1 MIYKLENDVL
11 EILSSS
17 NGGELISI
25 KGKKDNVE
33 YLWTADSKYW
43 GRHAPIL
50 FPIIGRV
57 KDNKYRVGQEE
68 FELGQHGFARDCEFK
83 LLESKGNTI
92 LYKLIS
98 DENSL
103 KKYPYKFELY
113 IEYKLEANR
122 LKISYKVNNIDEQK
136 IYFSIG
142 AHPGF
147 NCPLLE
153 GEKFEDYYLEFNK
166 TEVAK
171 REFLDDESLLFTGEN
186 ELFLDNTNILSL
198 SKNLFEKDALV
209 FGDLKSNIVT
219 IRNNKNRKSI
229 SMDFEGFPFFGIWS
243 KIDESPFVCLEPWFG
258 HADPINFNGD
268 YREKPGVI
276 TLDIGKEFNC
286 GYSISIEQE

>member
-17 NGGELISI
+17 DGGELISI

-57 KDNKYRVGQEE
+57 KDNKYRIGQEE
-68 FELGQHGFARDCEFK
+68 FELGQHGFARDCEFE
-83 LLESKGNTI
+83 LIENRGNTI
-92 LYKLIS
+92 LYKLVS
-98 DENSL
+98 NENSL

-122 LKISYKVNNIDEQK
+122 LNISYKVKNIDEQK

-153 GEKFEDYYLEFNK
+153 DEQFEDYYLEFN
-166 TEVAK
+166 ESELAK
-171 REFLDDESLLFTGEN
+171 REFLDEETLLLTGKREII
-186 ELFLDNTNILSL
+186 LDNTNILKL
-198 SKNLFEKDALV
+198 SRELFTLDALI
-209 FGDLKSNIVT
+209 FKDLKSNQIT
-219 IRNNKNRKSI
+219 LKTDKNNKSI
-229 SMDFEGFPFFGIWS
+229 SMDFGQFPCLGIWS
-243 KIDESPFVCLEPWFG
+243 KNNNAPFVCIEPWFG
-258 HADPINFNGD
+258 HADLAGFDGD
-268 YREKPGVI
+268 FSEKTGVI
-276 TLDIGKEFNC
+276 DLDIEKEFNC
-286 GYSISIEQE
+286 SYSISIEQE